1 MGLRP
6 APARAPVEPR
16 VAAVPPPAPP
26 PAAALQI
33 GRIEVAVQ
41 APPAMAAAPRRA
53 APAAPRGML
62 SGSALLGQRFGF
74 GQS

>member
-1 MGLRP
+1 VRGP
-6 APARAPVEPR
+6 IE
-16 VAAVPPPAPP
+16 P
-26 PAAALQI
+26 PAAVVAAAPPARGPALQI
-33 GRIEVAVQ
+33 GRIEVSVQ
-41 APPAMAAAPRRA
+41 APPPAPSPTPRRA